1 MENDLFTI
9 ICNGDIQ
16 NSILVTTK
24 TLFLTNDIEYIEET
38 FINICGYIGS
48 FVSLYDVSKYIDILS
63 STKALIENEKLVIKD
78 IYVLLTKMCIICD
91 IYNKHPTTRCG
102 TMSMK
107 VLKEKLSNLFDNAD
121 MKLSANGIMKFDGV
135 LPPVD
140 NENYQIALRIIT
152 ILIKTIKSTDNIS
165 IDHGDVLSQTANK
178 LRNILDYVTRT
189 KYKFETKFYN
199 TDTDNTWFLWGV
211 YSILY
216 NEVFIS
222 DTYWLYNYNF
232 KKKNKAK
239 RIGLLWS
246 IGIMSIYIHKRDISK
261 GWTDKELLVISKI
274 DEIALQL
281 YNEIRHKIIK
291 ENPTLVET
299 TKKEEPK
306 HDGLNF
312 IIDYI
317 PVMSMGQDKTKVYG
331 QSNHQKQDDEVKSI
345 SY

>member
-24 TLFLTNDIEYIEET
+24 TLFLTNDIEYIEDT
-38 FINICGYIGS
+38 FINICSYIGS
-48 FVSLYDVSKYIDILS
+48 FVSLYDVSKYINVLS
-63 STKALIENEKLVIKD
+63 STKALIENEQLVIKD
-78 IYVLLTKMCIICD
+78 IYVLLTKMCILCD

-107 VLKEKLSNLFDNAD
+107 ILKEKLANLFDNED
-121 MKLSANGIMKFDGV
+121 MKLSSNGVMKFDGV
-135 LPPVD
+135 LPPAD

-152 ILIKTIKSTDNIS
+152 ILIKTIKSTDNVP
-165 IDHGDVLSQTANK
+165 IDGGDILYHTANK
-178 LRNILDYVTRT
+178 IRNILDYVTRT
-189 KYKFETKFYN
+189 KYKFETKFYSI
-199 TDTDNTWFLWGV
+199 DTDNTWFLWGV

-216 NEVFIS
+216 NEECIS
-222 DTYWLYNYNF
+222 NAYWLYNYNF
-232 KKKNKAK
+232 KKKYKAK
-239 RIGLLWS
+239 RLGLLWS
-246 IGIMSIYIHKRDISK
+246 LGIMSIYIHKRDISK
-261 GWTDKELLVISKI
+261 GWSDKEILVITKI

-291 ENPTLVET
+291 ENPTLIET

-312 IIDYI
+312 IIDYVPI
-317 PVMSMGQDKTKVYG
+317 MGQEKSKT
-331 QSNHQKQDDEVKSI
+331 QTIQTKQEDQIKSI